1 MARVRSK
8 AAIAALLWLGV
19 LASVV
24 VPEGGAALVPQ
35 RIAAV
40 VNDDVV
46 SFQDLD
52 ERLQLV
58 AVTSG
63 IGDSEEARERLAPQV
78 LRQLIEETLQL
89 QEAERLEITV
99 SQSEI
104 DQALANIA
112 QRNNLT
118 VEELRQFLASSNVKL
133 ETLLEQIRAQIAWV
147 KIVNR
152 EIRPRVNV
160 TVDQL
165 ELAVQD
171 ARRNRGQPEFMLS
184 EIVLPV
190 DSPEQNEAVA
200 RDAER
205 LVQTVREGAD
215 FGSLARQVS
224 VAASAERGGELGW
237 VPAAQIPPELLAELE
252 GLQPGDVSEPIRSP
266 IGYHIFWLR
275 DRRLAAAEPPAG
287 AEDVQV
293 RLTQILFPAE
303 DGAGAAMVD
312 EMRTR
317 AEEMRGGLNDC
328 PSMVRAAEEIG
339 APSSGELGWLRIG
352 DLPPQ
357 LGQAVLS
364 LPVGEVSPPLR
375 GPAGVHLLMVCERRE
390 PGGSGQ
396 PEEDASTREDIAQ
409 RLEGERIER
418 LARRYLRDLRK
429 QAFVEVR
436 L

>member
-1 MARVRSK
+1 MTRLRSK
-8 AAIAALLWLGV
+8 AALAALLWLSV
-19 LASVV
+19 LAVTL
-24 VPEGGAALVPQ
+24 VPERGAALVPQ

-46 SFQDLD
+46 SFQDLN

-63 IGDSEEARERLAPQV
+63 IGDSEEARQRLAPQV

-89 QEAERLEITV
+89 QEAGRLEITV
-99 SQSEI
+99 SQEEV

-112 QRNNLT
+112 ERNNLT
-118 VEELRQFLASSNVKL
+118 VEQLRQFLASSGVKL

-171 ARRNRGQPEFMLS
+171 ARRSRGQPQLLLS

-190 DSPEQNEAVA
+190 DSPEQNETVA
-200 RDAER
+200 GDAGR
-205 LVQTVREGAD
+205 LVQTVREGAE
-215 FGSLARQVS
+215 FESLARQVS
-224 VAASAERGGELGW
+224 VAASAERGGDLGW
-237 VPAAQIPPELLAELE
+237 VAAAQIPPELLAELE
-252 GLQPGDVSEPIRSP
+252 ELQAGEVSDPIRSP

-275 DRRLAAAEPPAG
+275 DRRMAAAAPPDG

-303 DGAGAAMVD
+303 DGAGATTLD
-312 EMRTR
+312 EMR
-317 AEEMRGGLNDC
+317 AQAGQVRGRLTDC
-328 PSMVRAAEEIG
+328 ASMVDAAEDIG
-339 APSSGELGWLRIG
+339 APASGELGWLRIG
-352 DLPPQ
+352 DLPPE
-357 LGQAVLS
+357 LGEAVLS
-364 LPVGEVSPPLR
+364 LRVGQVSEPLR
-375 GPAGVHLLMVCERRE
+375 GPAGIHLLMVCERRD
-390 PGGSGQ
+390 
-396 PEEDASTREDIAQ
+396 PEGFGAAAEDADTREDIAQ
-409 RLEGERIER
+409 RLESERIER